1 MTATVATPTPVD
13 SGPWH
18 PEEVRSEP
26 LDTAAAHL
34 AELADEVEASGG
46 QVRLTREGH
55 PDLLLISADHLESL
69 QETMFW
75 YEDALER
82 AAHGELPGEGEE
94 GPGLDEAQLRD
105 LYQDL
110 LRRRASAAG

>member
-1 MTATVATPTPVD
+1 MTATIATTTAAD

-34 AELADEVEASGG
+34 AELADEVQASGG

-55 PDLLLISADHLESL
+55 PDLLLISADYLESL

-75 YEDALER
+75 YQDALDR
-82 AAHGELPGEGEE
+82 AADGELPGEGEE
-94 GPGLDEAQLRD
+94 GPGMNEAEARTMFAHLLQQRD
-105 LYQDL
+105 
-110 LRRRASAAG
+110 SA

>member
-1 MTATVATPTPVD
+1 MTTTVATSTPVD

-26 LDTAAAHL
+26 LDTAAARL

-46 QVRLTREGH
+46 QVRLTRDGH
-55 PDLLLISADHLESL
+55 PDLLLISADYLESL

-82 AAHGELPGEGEE
+82 AAQGELPGEGEE
-94 GPGLDEAQLRD
+94 GPGMDESQVRE
-105 LYQDL
+105 LYLDL
-110 LRRRASAAG
+110 LRRRDSAAG

>member
-1 MTATVATPTPVD
+1 MTATVATSTPVN

-34 AELADEVEASGG
+34 TELADEVQASGG

-55 PDLLLISADHLESL
+55 PDLVLISADYLEAL
-69 QETMFW
+69 RETMFW
-75 YEDALER
+75 YEDALDR
-82 AAHGELPGEGEE
+82 AAEGELPGEGEE
-94 GPGLDEAQLRD
+94 GPGLNEARVRE
-105 LYQDL
+105 LYLEL
-110 LRRRASAAG
+110 LRRRDSAAG